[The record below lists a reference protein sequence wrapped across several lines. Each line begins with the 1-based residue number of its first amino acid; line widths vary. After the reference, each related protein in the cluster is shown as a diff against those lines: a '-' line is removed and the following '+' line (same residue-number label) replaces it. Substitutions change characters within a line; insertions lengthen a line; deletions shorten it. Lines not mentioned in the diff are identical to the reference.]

1 MKICVPIKKNKTSEV
16 VLQLRKANK
25 EADIVEVWFD
35 EITDL
40 NEDGEKQVNLNSK
53 KPLLY
58 KVSKINFEKIEHLLN
73 TIKKIEYLDLDL
85 STDKNIFNKI
95 KQKFPQIKL
104 IISHHD
110 FKKTPPQKALISL
123 AKMMFTKG
131 ADIAKIATKAN
142 KIEDSINMLSLLS
155 QLTKNGQK
163 GICLCMGKY
172 GRLTRTTGHLLG
184 NYLMYAPLEQ
194 SESTAPGQ
202 LTLKDLKKIIEQSA
216 KRSSETKGEPSERSE
231 NISNN

>member
-16 VLQLRKANK
+16 VLRLKKANK
-25 EADIVEVWFD
+25 EADVVEVWFD
-35 EITDL
+35 EITDF
-40 NEDGEKQVNLNSK
+40 NEDGEQQVNLNSK

-58 KVSKINFEKIEHLLN
+58 KVSKINFEKIEHLL
-73 TIKKIEYLDLDL
+73 TKIKKIEYLDLDI
-85 STDKNIFNKI
+85 STDKNILNKI

-110 FKKTPPQKALISL
+110 FKKTLPQKELISL
-123 AKMMFTKG
+123 IEMIFTKG
-131 ADIAKIATKAN
+131 ADIAKIATKAST
-142 KIEDSINMLSLLS
+142 IEDSINMLSLLS

-163 GICLCMGKY
+163 AICLCMGKY

-184 NYLMYAPLEQ
+184 NYLMYAPLDK

-202 LTLKDLKKIIEQSA
+202 LTLKELKRII
-216 KRSSETKGEPSERSE
+216 K
-231 NISNN
+231 SNN

>member
-1 MKICVPIKKNKTSEV
+1 MKICVPIKKNKTSDV
-16 VLQLRKANK
+16 VLLLKKANK
-25 EADIVEVWFD
+25 MANVVEIWFD
-35 EITDL
+35 EITDF
-40 NEDGEKQVNLNSK
+40 NEDYEQQVNLNSK

-58 KVSKINFEKIEHLLN
+58 KVSKINFEKIEHLLT

-85 STDKNIFNKI
+85 STDKNILNKI
-95 KQKFPQIKL
+95 KKKFPQIQL

-110 FKKTPPQKALISL
+110 FKKTPTQKELIGL
-123 AKMMFTKG
+123 VEMTFTKG

-142 KIEDSINMLSLLS
+142 KIEDSINMLSLLG

-163 GICLCMGKY
+163 AICLCMGKQ

-184 NYLMYAPLEQ
+184 NYLMYAPLDK

-202 LTLKDLKKIIEQSA
+202 LTLKELKQIIEQSA
-216 KRSSETKGEPSERSE
+216 LRSGEPKGEHSERSE
-231 NISNN
+231 NTSNN